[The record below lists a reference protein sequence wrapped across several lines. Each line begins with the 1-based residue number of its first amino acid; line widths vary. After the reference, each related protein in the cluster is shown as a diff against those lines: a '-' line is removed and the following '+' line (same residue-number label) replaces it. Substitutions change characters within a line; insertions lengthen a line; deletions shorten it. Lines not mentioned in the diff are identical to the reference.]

1 MKVYNL
7 SRTAVRT
14 LASTAPQQLNHLPL
28 QFGLGNWWGY
38 IGKVKQQD
46 DIGTR
51 SKYHNDS
58 FRMILGFSWKDFS
71 GR

>member
-38 IGKVKQQD
+38 IGKVKKQD

-51 SKYHNDS
+51 SK
-58 FRMILGFSWKDFS
+58 L
-71 GR
+71 

>member
-14 LASTAPQQLNHLPL
+14 LGSTAPQQLNHLPL

-38 IGKVKQQD
+38 IGKVKEQA

-51 SKYHNDS
+51 SNHPR
-58 FRMILGFSWKDFS
+58 FLRH
-71 GR
+71 